1 MKNRDRTEILAKI
14 VGIANREGRGDNNNN
29 DDDDGVD
36 TGVIKNKIM
45 FKALLSYSQTKGYL
59 NFLTECELIS
69 YDSASRKYKTTQKG
83 LRFFQIYNQM
93 SIMIKTPHWQQQQ
106 QDEEE
111 QIHFL

>member
-1 MKNRDRTEILAKI
+1 MKNRDRTDILAKI
-14 VGIANREGRGDNNNN
+14 VGIANGEGRGDDDDNN
-29 DDDDGVD
+29 DDGMD
-36 TGVIKNKIM
+36 TGIIKNKIM
-45 FKALLSYSQTKGYL
+45 FKALLSYAQTKAYL

-83 LRFFQIYNQM
+83 LRFLQIYNQM
-93 SIMIKTPHWQQQQ
+93 SNMIKTPHWQQQQ